1 MTQKSVL
8 ITGAGKGLGN
18 VLVSYFLSQ
27 GWCVFG
33 LVRKND
39 DALKLEEMGA
49 KAILSD
55 VSNDAVKHDIQS
67 VIKSDIAVVINNAG
81 VGGDGKSIIETSID
95 DFANSM
101 NINCFGVLRV
111 TQSVLPLLTTN
122 GLILNISSRFGSISR
137 VASGE
142 FDDISCS
149 YSYHVAKAAQNML
162 TQCVSRAYKETSIR
176 VCSVHP
182 GKIKTEFASVDAD
195 REPIEAAER
204 IFKLV
209 DTAVTGKFYS
219 LFEGESEW

>member
-1 MTQKSVL
+1 MSQKSVL

-33 LVRKND
+33 LVRSNT
-39 DALKLEEMGA
+39 DALKLEKIGA
-49 KAILSD
+49 ISITSD
-55 VSNDAVKHDIQS
+55 VGHDSVIVDIQS
-67 VIKSDIAVVINNAG
+67 KIKNKIAVVINNAG
-81 VGGDGKSIIETSID
+81 VGGDGKAIHETSVD

-101 NINCFGVLRV
+101 NVNCFGVLRV
-111 TQSVLPLLTTN
+111 IQSVLPLLADD
-122 GLILNISSRFGSISR
+122 GLILNISSRFGSITR

-162 TQCVSRAYKETSIR
+162 TQCVSRAYKDTNIR
-176 VCSVHP
+176 VCAVHP
-182 GKIKTEFASVDAD
+182 GKIKTEFASSDAD
-195 REPIEAAER
+195 REPIEAAQR
-204 IFKLV
+204 IFELMY
-209 DTAVTGKFYS
+209 TAETGRFYS